1 MSQAYKNVIFRNKI
15 GIPTI
20 LGSRSLVIQKTILA
34 EICYLYCIVECVNN
48 IYIYIIYMYML
59 NFAVRTV
66 PTSWETTA
74 VLPPRSHVRTCTTQM
89 KALTVLLEPNF
100 ATKLL
105 HTEHLSDSANK
116 NAKENDKSMPRS
128 QHEMDRLYYEHRG
141 AHRANELQT
150 SNYKKSDKSFG
161 VQEKKF

>member
-1 MSQAYKNVIFRNKI
+1 
-15 GIPTI
+15 
-20 LGSRSLVIQKTILA
+20 
-34 EICYLYCIVECVNN
+34 
-48 IYIYIIYMYML
+48 MYML

-150 SNYKKSDKSFG
+150 SNFKLQTTRSPTKVLAYKKKSFNRASKNG
-161 VQEKKF
+161 ARRTNAHARNMHVTCG